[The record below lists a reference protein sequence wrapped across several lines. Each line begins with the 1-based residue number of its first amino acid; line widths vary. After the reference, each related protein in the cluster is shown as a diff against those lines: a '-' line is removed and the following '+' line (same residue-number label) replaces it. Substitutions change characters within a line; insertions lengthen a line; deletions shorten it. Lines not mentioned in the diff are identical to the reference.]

1 MFKSGTLFLIVVFC
15 KIIYSAYSPNLEPN
29 SDIELLINRLSSRYN
44 VNVPANYYSQPFDY
58 ETINSF
64 LSDTVSLDTLNFSK
78 TERFLIDKAIR
89 SINPQAGRLKWSS
102 EEHDIHLKLHLKLLG
117 DVRVGVS
124 DSSSFGMRG
133 IISPSFSGNIKALSF
148 YSGIDV
154 WTEYRSDTLFPQ
166 SSYQPY
172 DGVPYNLFG
181 RNTEGSKW
189 RSSDLP
195 RGGISY
201 NAGRLVLETAI
212 DYLKIGPAVYYPVTL
227 SGRAPPVTYG
237 RLNLDLGLINYS
249 HVAGLLKEHKDYSKY
264 LYVHRLTVLLPKYH
278 LNIGFN
284 EVIVT
289 GSSFG
294 ESLGDTNLVNRNSQ
308 TRGWEWVYFIPFV
321 PFKFAEHYIG
331 DRDNVAMSFDIDL
344 RWPENFRWYLEFF
357 LDDMLS
363 PLELFSND
371 WGNKWATTI
380 GGEYYN
386 TLLNHDF
393 SINMEYSHV
402 EPWVYTHFYG
412 GSHRYTH
419 FDQSLGSPLGPN
431 SQSFVFSIQTQINR
445 YHKVGLGIT
454 SLAKNSAARGG
465 DITDIFQEED
475 DSDSTKYFDSLTKQF
490 LGDGTI
496 WHFRPGIS
504 YQFNQFGLF
513 RLNARYE
520 IELLEEHGR
529 SIISLQGGF
538 CY

>member
-1 MFKSGTLFLIVVFC
+1 
-15 KIIYSAYSPNLEPN
+15 
-29 SDIELLINRLSSRYN
+29 
-44 VNVPANYYSQPFDY
+44 
-58 ETINSF
+58 
-64 LSDTVSLDTLNFSK
+64 
-78 TERFLIDKAIR
+78 
-89 SINPQAGRLKWSS
+89 
-102 EEHDIHLKLHLKLLG
+102 
-117 DVRVGVS
+117 
-124 DSSSFGMRG
+124 
-133 IISPSFSGNIKALSF
+133 
-148 YSGIDV
+148 
-154 WTEYRSDTLFPQ
+154 
-166 SSYQPY
+166 
-172 DGVPYNLFG
+172 
-181 RNTEGSKW
+181 
-189 RSSDLP
+189 
-195 RGGISY
+195 
-201 NAGRLVLETAI
+201 
-212 DYLKIGPAVYYPVTL
+212 
-227 SGRAPPVTYG
+227 
-237 RLNLDLGLINYS
+237 
-249 HVAGLLKEHKDYSKY
+249 
-264 LYVHRLTVLLPKYH
+264 
-278 LNIGFN
+278 
-284 EVIVT
+284 
-289 GSSFG
+289 
-294 ESLGDTNLVNRNSQ
+294 
-308 TRGWEWVYFIPFV
+308 
-321 PFKFAEHYIG
+321 
-331 DRDNVAMSFDIDL
+331 MSFDIDL

-538 CY
+538 CF